1 MEKFEVVKIKLRRYK
16 IYKYKISEQMFFELG
31 GDFKINAK
39 TRKLT
44 YANERPVIDIIN
56 ATFGLNRVV
65 TGLVI
70 S

>member
-1 MEKFEVVKIKLRRYK
+1 MGFRSEK
-16 IYKYKISEQMFFELG
+16 QM
-31 GDFKINAK
+31 
-39 TRKLT
+39 
-44 YANERPVIDIIN
+44 IDIIN

>member
-1 MEKFEVVKIKLRRYK
+1 MILPSCKINLGGTSM
-16 IYKYKISEQMFFELG
+16 YKYKVSKEILVVRDEKGRTMGFRTEKEMLH
-31 GDFKINAK
+31 
-39 TRKLT
+39 
-44 YANERPVIDIIN
+44 IIN

>member
-1 MEKFEVVKIKLRRYK
+1 M
-16 IYKYKISEQMFFELG
+16 YKYKISEQMFFELG

>member
-1 MEKFEVVKIKLRRYK
+1 M
-16 IYKYKISEQMFFELG
+16 YKYKVSKEILVVRDEKGRTMGFRTEKEMLH
-31 GDFKINAK
+31 
-39 TRKLT
+39 
-44 YANERPVIDIIN
+44 IIN

>member
-1 MEKFEVVKIKLRRYK
+1 MPVNKIKLRRYK
-16 IYKYKISEQMFFELG
+16 RYKYKVSKEMLAVRDKKGRVMGFRSEKQM
-31 GDFKINAK
+31 
-39 TRKLT
+39 
-44 YANERPVIDIIN
+44 IDIIN